1 MYHIACTRFTD
12 ETWEENILFRNK
24 NGEKVIYGSS
34 VKIRE
39 IYNKGCLLFVAEMN
53 NQQNKI
59 EGIGLIRNLLV
70 DDKHKIY
77 KNSEYNRFIYRGNY
91 WLSRKQLIDIDA
103 DIVEILDNILFK
115 GKSNLKRF
123 LGITILTKKLFT
135 NWNYELSDLVKRI
148 KNVFLRTFRKDI
160 HIHESESESELEL
173 L

>member
-12 ETWEENILFRNK
+12 ETWEENMLFRDK
-24 NGEKVIYGSS
+24 HDEKVIYGSS

-53 NQQNKI
+53 NKQNRI

-70 DDKHKIY
+70 DERDKIY
-77 KNSEYNRFIYRGNY
+77 KNTEYNRFIYKGNY
-91 WLSRKQLIDIDA
+91 WLSRKHLIDNDP

-135 NWNYELSDLVKRI
+135 NWNYELNDLLKRI
-148 KNVFLRTFRKDI
+148 KHVFLRSFKKDASNP
-160 HIHESESESELEL
+160 ESELESELEL